1 MELTNKRENY
11 SVSNTDGTFNLQGEL
26 SVSGLNIT
34 SFNGSITKIDN
45 SVSGTFSYYEN
56 EVTGNININ
65 SLPKESLITVHTL
78 IETTISEINTELS
91 I

>member
-26 SVSGLNIT
+26 YFSGVNHL
-34 SFNGSITKIDN
+34 SLNGSITKADN
-45 SVSGTFSYYEN
+45 SVLGNFSYSEN
-56 EVTGNININ
+56 GVTSNININ
-65 SLPKESLITVHTL
+65 SIPKGSLVAVHTL
-78 IETTISEINTELS
+78 IETTVSEINTQLS

>member
-34 SFNGSITKIDN
+34 SFNGSITKADN
-45 SVSGTFSYYEN
+45 SVSGNFSYSEN
-56 EVTGNININ
+56 DVISNINMN
-65 SLPKESLITVHTL
+65 SIPKGSLVAVHTL
-78 IETTISEINTELS
+78 IETTVSEINTQLS